1 MNKCKVATLTY
12 LDICIEGLAG
22 KTKKINVSLSQ
33 PFVWCRVFIG
43 QVIPLIALIQL
54 SFIQ

>member
-12 LDICIEGLAG
+12 LDICIEGLV
-22 KTKKINVSLSQ
+22 KTKKKNVSLSQ

>member
-12 LDICIEGLAG
+12 LDICIEGLV

-43 QVIPLIALIQL
+43 QVIHLIDLIQL